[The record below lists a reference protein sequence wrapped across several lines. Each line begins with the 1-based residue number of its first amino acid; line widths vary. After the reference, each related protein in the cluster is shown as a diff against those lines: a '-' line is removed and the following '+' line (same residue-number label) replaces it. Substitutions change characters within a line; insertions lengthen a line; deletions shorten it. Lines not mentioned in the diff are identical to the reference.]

1 MRAYSN
7 GRKSKSSKFLKNV
20 DQLISRWQ
28 SATIKVMVHH
38 PYVLD
43 FLHEGRLCPMRILL
57 RLPCLKFI
65 FLLHGEKCAEC
76 DLGVPIRVSN
86 TEASSCP
93 GTESCTFG
101 LSAMRMHTTFKAEDD
116 PYALPQWASRLLLR
130 TNESVVGRTRPVTQL
145 FK

>member
-1 MRAYSN
+1 
-7 GRKSKSSKFLKNV
+7 
-20 DQLISRWQ
+20 
-28 SATIKVMVHH
+28 MVHH

-93 GTESCTFG
+93 GMPKIQAASDTFRG
-101 LSAMRMHTTFKAEDD
+101 
-116 PYALPQWASRLLLR
+116 WAFRLMAH
-130 TNESVVGRTRPVTQL
+130 GTR
-145 FK
+145 